1 MKSSI
6 TKYIIGGIFVFFV
19 AAYAIG
25 SSDGSGGSPLP
36 MPAVTGGISLPSATG
51 FSTAPNG
58 RYKDGTYTGSVA
70 DAFYGQLQIAAI
82 VSGGR
87 LTSVGFPVY
96 PNTAGHSISLSK
108 YALPRL
114 AREAL
119 VAQSANVQIVSGAT
133 QDSTAFQQS
142 LGSALAQAQ

>member
-1 MKSSI
+1 MKPSL
-6 TKYIIGGIFVFFV
+6 TKYIIGDIFVLFI
-19 AAYAIG
+19 AAYAIW
-25 SSDGSGGSPLP
+25 SSNSNSGSPLP
-36 MPAVTGGISLPSATG
+36 MPPITGGIPFPSATG
-51 FSTAPNG
+51 SSAAPNG
-58 RYKDGTYTGSVA
+58 RYKDGTYSGSVA
-70 DAFYGQLQIAAI
+70 DAFYGQLQIVAT

-87 LTSVGFPVY
+87 LTNVAFPVY
-96 PNTAGHSISLSK
+96 PDTAGHSVSLSE

-119 VAQSANVQIVSGAT
+119 VVQSANVQIVSGAT